1 MDENGDSSSKD
12 RNSTWEVILIALVAV
27 VGGAAIVAELTWPGR
42 SKLFYPWGQPLLIA
56 VLWSSFFVI
65 LSKRLLRKWEFWIAL
80 VAGIVAQVW
89 IAKVLVVN
97 GAFLISTVNEGNG
110 AAGGRRVGASVSRLH
125 LDPYRSG
132 SGRLRELE
140 STIGLGP

>member
-1 MDENGDSSSKD
+1 VNVDENGDSSSKD

-97 GAFLISTVNEGNG
+97 GAFLISTVNEGTVLLG
-110 AAGGRRVGASVSRLH
+110 VVVWGLAYLVFTWIRIA
-125 LDPYRSG
+125 LDPEDSG
-132 SGRLRELE
+132 NSNRQ
-140 STIGLGP
+140 SD

>member
-1 MDENGDSSSKD
+1 VNVDENGDSSSKD

-65 LSKRLLRKWEFWIAL
+65 FSKRLLRKWEFWIAL

-97 GAFLISTVNEGNG
+97 GAFLISTVNEGTVLLG
-110 AAGGRRVGASVSRLH
+110 VVVWGLAYLVFTWIRIA
-125 LDPYRSG
+125 LDPEDSG
-132 SGRLRELE
+132 NSNRQ
-140 STIGLGP
+140 SD